1 VELFRRTLFTSCDVR
16 RSRFMG
22 PAQGCVLEL
31 QICIHGGDIDPIPGT
46 SNASRSLS
54 GALRLEYI

>member
-1 VELFRRTLFTSCDVR
+1 VELFPSISFTACDVR

-31 QICIHGGDIDPIPGT
+31 QICTTVFMAAISIRFLELLILLDPY
-46 SNASRSLS
+46 L
-54 GALRLEYI
+54 AL